1 MMQTFARLFLSNWFN
16 IYAAETIF
24 FSILQAISAWNNN
37 VSEPDRSSMKGFREL
52 NQQLMF

>member
-16 IYAAETIF
+16 IYAAETTF
-24 FSILQAISAWNNN
+24 FSILQANSTWNNS
-37 VSEPDRSSMKGFREL
+37 VSEPNRSSMKDLLEL